1 MAKHKFQP
9 HKIWNCD
16 KTNDLT
22 VNQPQKVIATKGCNQ
37 VQQTVSAERGVNVTL
52 LDFINAAGG
61 FLSPKKENSTLNSA
75 AHSSHALQPLDIS
88 VFGPFKKAQDNGGE
102 ALLNIEMHFTG
113 SHSCEQVTPLAQ
125 PNNELNTPLS
135 QSETITPI

>member
-61 FLSPKKENSTLNSA
+61 FLSPVFVFPRKK
-75 AHSSHALQPLDIS
+75 SHVYYVRKRAIRLPR
-88 VFGPFKKAQDNGGE
+88 
-102 ALLNIEMHFTG
+102 
-113 SHSCEQVTPLAQ
+113 VT
-125 PNNELNTPLS
+125 T
-135 QSETITPI
+135 

>member
-37 VQQTVSAERGVNVTL
+37 VILTDDNTNSLQL
-52 LDFINAAGG
+52 L
-61 FLSPKKENSTLNSA
+61 K
-75 AHSSHALQPLDIS
+75 
-88 VFGPFKKAQDNGGE
+88 
-102 ALLNIEMHFTG
+102 
-113 SHSCEQVTPLAQ
+113 
-125 PNNELNTPLS
+125 
-135 QSETITPI
+135 